1 MLLAAFLLA
10 TKKKNSPVH
19 NELKQQGDG
28 AGKKRAQI
36 RELKQQGDGAGEKRA
51 QIKSL

>member
-1 MLLAAFLLA
+1 LLFCCVAGCFFAG
-10 TKKKNSPVH
+10 